1 MHDGVHTL
9 LVSVHLSERFLNV
22 WNPKMERRKYCFSL
36 GEGMI
41 GLEHENESEDLE
53 CYL

>member
-1 MHDGVHTL
+1 
-9 LVSVHLSERFLNV
+9 
-22 WNPKMERRKYCFSL
+22 MERRKYCFSL

-41 GLEHENESEDLE
+41 GLKLENESEDLE